1 MLADLMKLAIPIH
14 NYIILD
20 MTLKTLERD
29 RRYIGQLKMAAVFEE
44 WYDLQNK
51 RVFEEMKANRDLL
64 YKAGCKVEKTGA
76 DDLVTEYTILFRGH
90 SEIRRYSNIA
100 IRNWVQEEMK
110 RLLGMEY
117 RKPEQ

>member
-1 MLADLMKLAIPIH
+1 MLTDLMKLATPIH

-29 RRYIGQLKMAAVFEE
+29 RQYISQLKMAPVFDQ
-44 WYDLQNK
+44 WYDMQSK
-51 RVFEEMKANRDLL
+51 RVFEDMKANRDLL

-90 SEIRRYSNIA
+90 SEVRRYSNIA
-100 IRNWVQEEMK
+100 IRNGVMEETK
-110 RLLGMEY
+110 RLLGIEY